1 MMIECN
7 ERIPTEWELRKLYG
21 FTEFPNGKT
30 DECCGGARYLI
41 DFITHRL
48 SYHKLTMKETI
59 RELEE
64 FLEEIK

>member
-1 MMIECN
+1 MIIECN
-7 ERIPTEWELRKLYG
+7 ERIPTERELRKLYG

-30 DECCGGARYLI
+30 DDCFMGSRYLM
-41 DFITHRL
+41 DFITHIL
-48 SYHKLTMKETI
+48 FYHKLTMKETI